1 MKRWVLVLTERGSD
15 REGKRR
21 RIAALLV
28 GLCVLVG
35 SWAVGTVLASDPIG
49 YGVPIWP
56 FADTVDR
63 AENALLGQVVH
74 AVRDNLPL
82 DHEHVQVLRRT
93 DAYGS
98 EFFTLKLK
106 VDGEFRCRE
115 VAVGLNVSS
124 RRVSC
129 S

>member
-1 MKRWVLVLTERGSD
+1 VKRWVLVLTERGSD

-21 RIAALLV
+21 RIAALLA
-28 GLCVLVG
+28 GLCGLVG
-35 SWAVGTVLASDPIG
+35 SWAVGSVLASDPIG

-63 AENALLGQVVH
+63 AENALLTQVVS

-82 DHEHVQVLRRT
+82 NQEGVRVLRRT

-98 EFFTLKLK
+98 EFWTLKLE
-106 VDGEFRCRE
+106 VDGETRCRE
-115 VAVGLNVSS
+115 VAVGLDVNS
-124 RRVSC
+124 RRVPC

>member
-28 GLCVLVG
+28 VLGGLIGSLGVG
-35 SWAVGTVLASDPIG
+35 SVLASDPIG

-56 FADTVDR
+56 FADTADR
-63 AENALLGQVVH
+63 AENALLSSVVP
-74 AVRDNLPL
+74 AVRGGLPL
-82 DHEHVQVLRRT
+82 NHAGVEVLRRT
-93 DAYGS
+93 NAYGS
-98 EFFTLKLK
+98 AFWTLKMQ
-106 VDGEFRCRE
+106 VDGETRCRE
-115 VAVGLNVSS
+115 VAVGLNVTS
-124 RRVSC
+124 RRVNC

>member
-1 MKRWVLVLTERGSD
+1 MLVLTERGSD

-21 RIAALLV
+21 RIAALFVVLA
-28 GLCVLVG
+28 GLIG
-35 SWAVGTVLASDPIG
+35 SWAVGSVLASDPIG

-56 FADTVDR
+56 FADRLDR
-63 AENALLGQVVH
+63 AENALLSQVVP
-74 AVRDNLPL
+74 AVRDNLPFAN
-82 DHEHVQVLRRT
+82 DNVQVLRKT

-98 EFFTLKLK
+98 EFWTLKLK
-106 VDGEFRCRE
+106 VDGEVRCRE
-115 VAVGLNVSS
+115 VAVDLNVSS

>member
-28 GLCVLVG
+28 VLGGLIG
-35 SWAVGTVLASDPIG
+35 SWGVGTVLASDPIG
-49 YGVPIWP
+49 YGVPVWP
-56 FADTVDR
+56 FADTADR
-63 AENALLGQVVH
+63 AENALLTQVVT
-74 AVRDNLPL
+74 AVRDKLPVNH
-82 DHEHVQVLRRT
+82 DRVQVLKRT

-98 EFFTLKLK
+98 EFFTLKLQ
-106 VDGEFRCRE
+106 VDGETRCRE
-115 VAVGLNVSS
+115 LVVGLDVNS
-124 RRVSC
+124 RRVPC

>member
-1 MKRWVLVLTERGSD
+1 VLVLTERGSD

-28 GLCVLVG
+28 VLGGLIG
-35 SWAVGTVLASDPIG
+35 SWAVGSVLASDPIG

-56 FADTVDR
+56 FADPVDR
-63 AENALLGQVVH
+63 AENALFRQVVS

-82 DHEHVQVLRRT
+82 NADNVQVLNKT
-93 DAYGS
+93 DAYGE
-98 EFFTLKLK
+98 EFWTLKLK
-106 VDGEFRCRE
+106 VDGEVRCRE
-115 VAVGLNVSS
+115 VVVGLDVNS

-129 S
+129 

>member
-28 GLCVLVG
+28 VLGGLIG
-35 SWAVGTVLASDPIG
+35 SWAVGSVLASDPIG
-49 YGVPIWP
+49 YGVPVWP
-56 FADTVDR
+56 FADTADR
-63 AENALLGQVVH
+63 AENALLSQVVS
-74 AVRDNLPL
+74 AVRDKQPVDQDN
-82 DHEHVQVLRRT
+82 VRVLKKT

-98 EFFTLKLK
+98 EFWTLKLE
-106 VDGEFRCRE
+106 VDGEVRCRE
-115 VAVGLNVSS
+115 VAVGLNVTS
-124 RRVSC
+124 RRVDC

>member
-21 RIAALLV
+21 RIAALLI
-28 GLCVLVG
+28 GLCGLAG
-35 SWAVGTVLASDPIG
+35 SWLVGTVLASDPIG
-49 YGVPIWP
+49 YGVPVWP
-56 FADTVDR
+56 FADTADR
-63 AENALLGQVVH
+63 AENALLSQVVPV
-74 AVRDNLPL
+74 VRDNLPL
-82 DHEHVQVLRRT
+82 NPAIAEVLRKT

-98 EFFTLKLK
+98 EFWTLKLK
-106 VDGEFRCRE
+106 VDGETRCRE
-115 VAVGLNVSS
+115 VAVGLNVTS

>member
-1 MKRWVLVLTERGSD
+1 MLVLTERGSD

-21 RIAALLV
+21 RIAALLI
-28 GLCVLVG
+28 GLCALVG
-35 SWAVGTVLASDPIG
+35 SWAVGGVLASDPIG

-56 FADTVDR
+56 FADRLDR
-63 AENALLGQVVH
+63 AENALLGQVLPV
-74 AVRDNLPL
+74 VRDNLPL
-82 DHEHVQVLRRT
+82 NLEHVQVLRKT

-98 EFFTLKLK
+98 EFWTLKLE
-106 VDGEFRCRE
+106 VDGETRCRE

-124 RRVSC
+124 RRIAC

>member
-28 GLCVLVG
+28 VLGGLIG
-35 SWAVGTVLASDPIG
+35 SWAVGSVLASDPIG

-56 FADTVDR
+56 FADRLDR
-63 AENALLGQVVH
+63 AENALLSQVVP
-74 AVRDNLPL
+74 AVRDNLPFAN
-82 DHEHVQVLRRT
+82 DNVQVLRRT

-98 EFFTLKLK
+98 EFWTLKLK
-106 VDGEFRCRE
+106 VDGEVRCRE
-115 VAVGLNVSS
+115 VAVDLNVSS

>member
-1 MKRWVLVLTERGSD
+1 VKRWVLVLTERGSD

-28 GLCVLVG
+28 GLCCLGG
-35 SWAVGTVLASDPIG
+35 SWAVGSVLASDPIG

-56 FADTVDR
+56 FADRVDR
-63 AENALLGQVVH
+63 AENALLSQVVPV
-74 AVRDNLPL
+74 VRDNLPL
-82 DHEHVQVLRRT
+82 NPAIAQVLRRT

-98 EFFTLKLK
+98 EFWTLKFQ
-106 VDGEFRCRE
+106 VDGETRCRE

>member
-1 MKRWVLVLTERGSD
+1 MLVLTERGSD

-28 GLCVLVG
+28 VLGGLIG
-35 SWAVGTVLASDPIG
+35 SWAVGSVLASDPIG
-49 YGVPIWP
+49 YGVPVWP
-56 FADTVDR
+56 FADRLDR
-63 AENALLGQVVH
+63 AENALLSQVVP

-82 DHEHVQVLRRT
+82 NPALVQVLRKT

-98 EFFTLKLK
+98 EFWTLKLK
-106 VDGEFRCRE
+106 VDGETRCRE
-115 VAVGLNVSS
+115 VAVAMNVSS

-129 S
+129 

>member
-1 MKRWVLVLTERGSD
+1 M
-15 REGKRR
+15 
-21 RIAALLV
+21 LV
-28 GLCVLVG
+28 GLCGLVG

-56 FADTVDR
+56 FADHLDR
-63 AENALLGQVVH
+63 AENALLTQVVSS
-74 AVRDNLPL
+74 VRDNLPL
-82 DHEHVQVLRRT
+82 PHDGVQVLHRT

-98 EFFTLKLK
+98 AFWTLKLK
-106 VDGEFRCRE
+106 VDGETRCRE
-115 VAVGLNVSS
+115 VAVGLNVTS